1 LTVCERI
8 AGFFRPLGFHGFL
21 NRDSACLQRDWT
33 NTPLKF
39 IKKWAKI
46 LQIRLAKKLTYNARI
61 RVLNALIISKQAVLL
76 NDYRKVA
83 V

>member
-1 LTVCERI
+1 
-8 AGFFRPLGFHGFL
+8 
-21 NRDSACLQRDWT
+21 LQWNLSD
-33 NTPLKF
+33 TPLNL